1 MAEQEIRNYL
11 RSALAAVV
19 DAEQN
24 RVSGILND
32 SKIRIAEGVE
42 KMKPIITLLRA
53 LKEEVGEVEGLE
65 ISPADHGHMAV
76 VSAETS
82 VTTESLSIS
91 TNYET
96 MEKSA
101 FVIEE
106 FSSFSVDG
114 SWHEDS
120 KEYASAEDVMVRVLE
135 VVGKHIGGQQAQQ
148 AHKNA

>member
-1 MAEQEIRNYL
+1 MSEQEIRNHL

-32 SKIRIAEGVE
+32 SKIRIAQGVE
-42 KMKPIITLLRA
+42 KMKPLITLIRA

-65 ISPADHGHMAV
+65 ISPAEHGHMAV
-76 VSAETS
+76 VRAQTS

-91 TNYET
+91 TNYEN
-96 MEKSA
+96 SV

-114 SWHEDS
+114 SWHEDR
-120 KEYASAEDVMVRVLE
+120 KEYSSAEDVMARVLE
-135 VVGKHIGGQQAQQ
+135 VVGKHIGGQQAQR
-148 AHKNA
+148 ANKDA